1 MDFIADFSFS
11 PVGSFGNLEL
21 LEQSVHCCALGDS
34 RKHATRLVCFEG
46 LGFRVYSNRK
56 DRKPFAYGFYLQPY
70 QGPTAYTPNLA
81 TLHHTLHILQYI
93 AKGELRR
100 DVPADHEDDRVT
112 RVCANHGLM
121 TECRLHFI
129 DAGGDCTREIRC
141 TAYTLNNVSDL
152 R

>member
-21 LEQSVHCCALGDS
+21 PGNMPPGWFAL
-34 RKHATRLVCFEG
+34 EG

-70 QGPTAYTPNLA
+70 QGPTAYTPNLS

-100 DVPADHEDDRVT
+100 DVPADHEDDGVT
-112 RVCANHGLM
+112 RVCANHGLRA
-121 TECRLHFI
+121 ECRLHFV